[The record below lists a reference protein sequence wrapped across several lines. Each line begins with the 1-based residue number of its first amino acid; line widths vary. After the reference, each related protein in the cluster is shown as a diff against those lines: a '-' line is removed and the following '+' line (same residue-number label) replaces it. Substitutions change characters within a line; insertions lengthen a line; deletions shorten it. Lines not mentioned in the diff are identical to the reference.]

1 MPGRVQWGS
10 DFLGSR
16 NEMLDGSMG
25 HERWGKLLLLE
36 GILREDCG
44 ALYALAMDPLDHLER
59 TRDHGHA
66 LRFWGRSIRCDERIS
81 SELRECFWSSRLGA
95 GWGGRR
101 RTW

>member
-1 MPGRVQWGS
+1 
-10 DFLGSR
+10 
-16 NEMLDGSMG
+16 MLDGSMG

-66 LRFWGRSIRCDERIS
+66 L
-81 SELRECFWSSRLGA
+81 LGPLDQV
-95 GWGGRR
+95 
-101 RTW
+101 